1 MSMNI
6 YETFNNL
13 RYHYED
19 EVVEFFASKEAKP
32 SARRQR
38 TTSTSTTLVVRF

>member
-1 MSMNI
+1 MNI
-6 YETFNNL
+6 YDTFNNL
-13 RYHYED
+13 CYNHED